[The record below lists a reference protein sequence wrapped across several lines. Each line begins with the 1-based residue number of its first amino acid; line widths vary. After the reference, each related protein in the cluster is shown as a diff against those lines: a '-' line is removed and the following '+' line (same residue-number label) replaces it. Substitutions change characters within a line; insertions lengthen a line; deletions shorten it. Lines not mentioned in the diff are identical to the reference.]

1 MLWLRCNVN
10 DHFAATTK
18 EKTMHPI
25 FWLLPL
31 GVIMWAALIVFL
43 MEGWYFG

>member
-1 MLWLRCNVN
+1 
-10 DHFAATTK
+10 
-18 EKTMHPI
+18 MHPI